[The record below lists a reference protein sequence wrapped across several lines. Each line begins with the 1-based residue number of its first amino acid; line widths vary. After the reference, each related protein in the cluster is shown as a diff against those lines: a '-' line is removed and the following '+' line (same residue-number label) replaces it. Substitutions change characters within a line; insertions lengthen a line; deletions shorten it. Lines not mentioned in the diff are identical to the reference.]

1 MPTVHTSHPARNN
14 FNIRVE
20 VTLQFQNA
28 VNEGRANWHINA
40 TGGTE
45 LHLKN
50 GEIYRLDETNITRVK

>member
-1 MPTVHTSHPARNN
+1 MPTVQTSHPARNN

-28 VNEGRANWHINA
+28 VNEGSANWHINA

-45 LHLKN
+45 LHFKN
-50 GEIYRLDETNITRVK
+50 GEIYQLDETNITRVK